1 MIMIWI
7 LFLISLCLLGCLVWD
22 NRQIKEMINR
32 GNNTGTF
39 VSEVSNIYDETEEI
53 KNIIDEI
60 NKRLDTEKQKV
71 IDDYERQIDEL
82 ISFTKEKL
90 KSVGINFDK

>member
-7 LFLISLCLLGCLVWD
+7 LFLISICLFGYIIWD
-22 NRQIKEMINR
+22 NRQIKEMIEH
-32 GNNTGTF
+32 GNDTGTF

-71 IDDYERQIDEL
+71 IDNYEKQIDEL